1 MRASATAIVPL
12 RHSSR
17 RVPRKNYRP
26 FAGVPLYRHIV
37 QTLSSARH
45 ISQIVIDT
53 DSDYILSDAA
63 DVFPEVVL
71 YKRPTEFCGEM
82 LNANDVMA
90 NTLLHVAT
98 DADVILQT
106 HSTNPLLRAD
116 TIDRAI
122 EAFAGSPDH
131 DCLLSVTPIQKRYWT
146 ADARPLNHDHR
157 ELLRTQDLP
166 PLFEEN
172 SCIYLFHRE
181 EFLRTGSRIGDRPML
196 FPMDPG
202 EALDI
207 DTELDLKLVEGIY
220 AMTEVK

>member
-1 MRASATAIVPL
+1 VTSSVTAVVPL
-12 RHSSR
+12 RHWSR

-37 QTLSSARH
+37 QTLLSTRH
-45 ISQIVIDT
+45 VSQVVIDT
-53 DSDYILSDAA
+53 DSDYILRDAA
-63 DVFPEVVL
+63 EAFPDVVL
-71 YKRPTEFCGEM
+71 YERPSEFCGEM
-82 LNANDVMA
+82 LNANDIMA
-90 NTLLHVAT
+90 NTLLRVAT

-122 EAFAGSPDH
+122 EAFAGSREH
-131 DCLLSVTPIQKRYWT
+131 DCLLSVTPIHKRYWT

-157 ELLRTQDLP
+157 ALLRTQDLP

-172 SCIYLFHRE
+172 SCIYLFHRDQ
-181 EFLRTGSRIGDRPML
+181 FLRTGSRIGDRPML
-196 FPMDPG
+196 FPMDPE

-207 DTELDLKLVEGIY
+207 DTELDLQLVEAVY
-220 AMTEVK
+220 AMAAPQ

>member
-1 MRASATAIVPL
+1 VTATATALVPL
-12 RHSSR
+12 RHWSR
-17 RVPRKNYRP
+17 RVPRKNYRL

-37 QTLSSARH
+37 QTLLSARH
-45 ISQIVIDT
+45 ISQVVIDT
-53 DSDYILSDAA
+53 DSDYILDDAA

-71 YKRPTEFCGEM
+71 YKRPSEFCGEM

-90 NTLLHVAT
+90 NTLLHVAV

-122 EAFAGSPDH
+122 EAFTGSADH

-146 ADARPLNHDHR
+146 ADAQPLNHDR
-157 ELLRTQDLP
+157 RALLRTQDLP

-172 SCIYLFHRE
+172 SCMYLFHRA
-181 EFLRTGSRIGDRPML
+181 EFLRTGSRIGERPML
-196 FPMDPG
+196 FPMDPD

-207 DTELDLKLVEGIY
+207 DTEFDMKLVE
-220 AMTEVK
+220 AVHALTARQ